1 MRYTRL
7 GKTNER
13 VPLIGFGTWRLGGG
27 WWSEDRSQD
36 ERAIEAI
43 VLAVKK
49 GCWLIDTAEAYGGG
63 HTEELVG
70 SALRRL
76 RSEGDYEVF
85 VATKVAPEHL
95 HYDDVIRSCE
105 ASLKR
110 LGLKQVDLYQVHW
123 PNERIDIAETMSA
136 FERLIE
142 EGKTRYIGVSNF
154 SAKQVEEA
162 QSSLRKYELVSDQ
175 VSYSFFDRKPEA
187 ELLPYCRKN
196 NLTLIAYSPLG
207 RGIVNSSSDKR
218 LAKID
223 ELATKYNKTR
233 AQILLNWLVSRGGVV
248 AIPKAADPK
257 HIEENAS
264 AADFEMTEGEYTLIS
279 RL

>member
-1 MRYTRL
+1 M
-7 GKTNER
+7 
-13 VPLIGFGTWRLGGG
+13 PLIGFGTWRLGGG

-207 RGIVNSSSDKR
+207 RGVVNSSSDKR

>member
-7 GKTNER
+7 GKTDER

-43 VLAVKK
+43 MLAVKK

-76 RSEGDYEVF
+76 RSDGDYEVF

-95 HYDDVIRSCE
+95 HYDDVIRACE

-136 FERLIE
+136 FERLID

-175 VSYSFFDRKPEA
+175 VSYSFFERKPEA

-207 RGIVNSSSDKR
+207 KGAVNSSTDKR
-218 LAKID
+218 LTKID
-223 ELATKYNKTR
+223 ELAARYNKTR
-233 AQILLNWLVSRGGVV
+233 AQILLNWLVNQGGVV

-264 AADFEMTEGEYTLIS
+264 AADFEMTEAEYTLIS

>member
-7 GKTNER
+7 GKTDER

-43 VLAVKK
+43 MLAVKR

-76 RSEGDYEVF
+76 RSDGDYEVF

-95 HYDDVIRSCE
+95 HYDDVIRACE

-136 FERLIE
+136 FERLID

-207 RGIVNSSSDKR
+207 KGAVNSSTDKR
-218 LAKID
+218 LTKID
-223 ELATKYNKTR
+223 ELAARYNKTR
-233 AQILLNWLVSRGGVV
+233 AQILLNWLVNQGGVV

-264 AADFEMTEGEYTLIS
+264 AADFEMTEAEYTLIS